1 MFNSKGPA
9 CRPPAG
15 RTGQAGQSILEV
27 VVASAVGIL
36 VVSALTFATIFSL
49 RNANFAKNQAQATK
63 LAQEGIE
70 KVRSVRDRDGVV
82 IFTHASGT
90 TAKFSDLWSVRLY
103 DSCNPCYF
111 KFVSSDLIGGVITS
125 YETLPN
131 GMLGQVQMSDDSDSG
146 VNFDKEK
153 TISVVVKWVDFAGAH
168 ESRLKTILR
177 RL

>member
-1 MFNSKGPA
+1 MSSNMK
-9 CRPPAG
+9 
-15 RTGQAGQSILEV
+15 GQSLVEV

-36 VVSALTFATIFSL
+36 VVSALVFAAIFSL

-63 LAQEGIE
+63 LAQEGME
-70 KVRSVRDRDGVV
+70 KVRSNRDRDGVV
-82 IFTHASGT
+82 IFTHDLGT

-103 DSCNPCYF
+103 DSCILPCYF
-111 KFVSSDLIGGVITS
+111 TFKPPPLSNDLNGGVITS

-131 GMLGQVQMSDDSDSG
+131 GMLRQVQMADD
-146 VNFDKEK
+146 VNFFDKEK

-177 RL
+177 KL